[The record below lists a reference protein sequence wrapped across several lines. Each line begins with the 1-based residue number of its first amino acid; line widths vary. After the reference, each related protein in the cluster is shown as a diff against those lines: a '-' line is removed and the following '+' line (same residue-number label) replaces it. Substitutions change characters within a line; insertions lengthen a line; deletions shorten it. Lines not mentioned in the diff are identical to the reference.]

1 MTSFCRVLH
10 RVRVAASLRKCFH
23 QSFQWLPS
31 SRSSTVPQTFSL
43 LPGNIKPVQA
53 HAYNALCQYAYLQ
66 RLPIGKAKL
75 FKVIGCKHIFWFS
88 MIVFWAMCFDSTATS
103 NYQHHYTAGSFS
115 RIKISWT
122 SPCLAQLLPHGW
134 IFQHK
139 FVANHQ
145 WKMRNRAFWSN
156 VHVLRKGR
164 VTLAGQGGRGQNP
177 PLPNIAKPAIQDHSV
192 PNLEAQTM
200 PKQGQTKMFSE
211 FQAIKTKPLLTNV
224 MAVLT
229 NMRLEEKKTSKAS
242 APSKCTSFRQLKRLA
257 S

>member
-10 RVRVAASLRKCFH
+10 KVRVAASLRKCFH

-75 FKVIGCKHIFWFS
+75 FKVIGCKHIFWFLWS
-88 MIVFWAMCFDSTATS
+88 SSEQCASIVVITSTTIPQVPSLASKFPDVPLPGTATS
-103 NYQHHYTAGSFS
+103 TRLNF
-115 RIKISWT
+115 
-122 SPCLAQLLPHGW
+122 PAQIRRKPP
-134 IFQHK
+134 
-139 FVANHQ
+139 V
-145 WKMRNRAFWSN
+145 KMRNRAFWSN

-177 PLPNIAKPAIQDHSV
+177 PLPNRQFRIIQDHSV

-200 PKQGQTKMFSE
+200 PKQWQTKMFSE